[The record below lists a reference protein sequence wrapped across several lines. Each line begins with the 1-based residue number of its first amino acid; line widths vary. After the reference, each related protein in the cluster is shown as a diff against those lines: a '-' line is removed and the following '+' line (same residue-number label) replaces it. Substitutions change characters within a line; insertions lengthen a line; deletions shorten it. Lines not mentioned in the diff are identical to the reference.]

1 MHAFTLLETLA
12 MTTLTRFLAILSLT
26 ALVAACGS
34 DDTDPGQQMHAN
46 AGIPVDVAPVVSQR
60 LTEWDSFTGRLEAP
74 QTVSL
79 RPRVSGYIEFV
90 AFEEGEYVEQGE
102 TLFLIDNRAFKAE
115 VERLTAQL
123 EEAKSRYDL
132 SVQSYDRVVKL
143 RKTQAVSQEVLDE
156 RLAGKNQAFASI
168 NQTKAALDVA
178 RLNRGFARVEA
189 PISGRVSR
197 ANITAGNYV
206 TAGQSELTSIVS
218 THQLYAYFDID
229 EQTYLN
235 YVSSDDKADSA
246 VNDQAVAMR
255 LANEQDY
262 GHWGQIDFV
271 DNQVNGNTGTLRVR
285 AVFNNENGRLMPGL
299 FTHLKLAGDT
309 NEQGILIKEKAI
321 GTDLNNKFVLVVNGE
336 NKVEY
341 RAVTLGDKVG
351 SMRIIQSGLVAGDT
365 IVVDGLQRVRPGAVV
380 APNHVDM
387 GDKEALASLQNWQSR
402 VDNVTNLANVDAIT
416 TSVAGTGIN

>member
-1 MHAFTLLETLA
+1 

-168 NQTKAALDVA
+168 NQTKAAL
-178 RLNRGFARVEA
+178 N
-189 PISGRVSR
+189 
-197 ANITAGNYV
+197 
-206 TAGQSELTSIVS
+206 
-218 THQLYAYFDID
+218 
-229 EQTYLN
+229 
-235 YVSSDDKADSA
+235 
-246 VNDQAVAMR
+246 
-255 LANEQDY
+255 
-262 GHWGQIDFV
+262 GHF
-271 DNQVNGNTGTLRVR
+271 RC
-285 AVFNNENGRLMPGL
+285 
-299 FTHLKLAGDT
+299 
-309 NEQGILIKEKAI
+309 
-321 GTDLNNKFVLVVNGE
+321 
-336 NKVEY
+336 
-341 RAVTLGDKVG
+341 
-351 SMRIIQSGLVAGDT
+351 
-365 IVVDGLQRVRPGAVV
+365 
-380 APNHVDM
+380 
-387 GDKEALASLQNWQSR
+387 
-402 VDNVTNLANVDAIT
+402 
-416 TSVAGTGIN
+416 